1 MTPLALTA
9 LLLAAQFPMPV
20 QQQAPRGR
28 VEGVVLKAGSMEP
41 VVGARI
47 TLSRPNELN
56 VNTNMSTT
64 GPGNSVNLFQIPTVP
79 TPTGNTPV
87 IAPPI
92 PPLPIAPVLTDNGGK
107 FSFSELE
114 PGTFRLFVHLDG
126 FVRQEYGQRVFPGQ
140 GTPLTLSAGEDLKD
154 LTFRLTPAGNIGG
167 RLVDNLGKP
176 AVGVPLQLLKATYGQ
191 IGQRTFQSYGGA
203 ATNDRGEYRFFW
215 VTPGRYYLAAGTP
228 QGLPASGG
236 GAGGI
241 SNESGDSYTFTY
253 YPGVTDF
260 SRARALELQPGGE
273 LVADFNVA
281 RQQLYTIRGRIV
293 DPASA
298 LPPPSASIALAFQ
311 QLTGSN
317 SMFSRSPIY
326 NAATGAFELRN
337 VVPGPYL
344 IFANTLGGVARAPVE
359 VVNANVEGVVLAVN
373 TGLTIAGRITSE
385 DGKLPTTGPGRV
397 QLRPIMGGVP
407 VMVGNYP
414 GTQNLNPDGT
424 FTINGVLPG
433 QYRIVVPS
441 LTDFYVKE
449 VRYDRLDALNQ
460 PIDVIQRGQ
469 DVPTLDILLS
479 PNVSQI
485 EGIVSDARLQAVAGV
500 QAILIPDTNR
510 DRIDLYKTATTD
522 QNGRFTLRGIPP
534 GDYKL
539 FAWEDLEPNGYFDP
553 DLVRRSEA
561 AGKAVRVA
569 ESSKQS
575 VNVQVIPKN

>member
-1 MTPLALTA
+1 MTLALTA
-9 LLLAAQFPMPV
+9 ALILTQLLSPPPSL
-20 QQQAPRGR
+20 QAPRGR
-28 VEGVVLKAGSMEP
+28 VEGVVLKAGSTEP

-56 VNTNMSTT
+56 VGTNVSTT
-64 GPGNSVNLFQIPTVP
+64 GPGNSINLFPIPTVP
-79 TPTGNTPV
+79 TATGNTPV
-87 IAPPI
+87 ISPPI
-92 PPLPIAPVLTDNGGK
+92 PPLPIVPVLTDSGGK

-114 PGTFRLFVHLDG
+114 AGTFRLFVHLDG

-140 GTPLTLSAGEDLKD
+140 GTPLTLSAGEVLKD

-176 AVGVPLQLLKATYGQ
+176 AVGVPLQLLKATYSP
-191 IGQRTFQSYGGA
+191 IGQRTFQSFGGA

-215 VTPGRYYLAAGTP
+215 VTPGRYYVAAGTP

-260 SRARALELQPGGE
+260 SRARAIELQPGGD
-273 LVADFNVA
+273 LVVDFNVA

-326 NAATGAFELRN
+326 SAATGTFELRN

-344 IFANTLGGVARAPVE
+344 IFANTLGGSARAPVE
-359 VVNANVEGVVLAVN
+359 VVNANVEGIVLAVN

-385 DGKLPTTGPGRV
+385 DGKLPTTGGRI
-397 QLRPIMGGVP
+397 QMRPIVGGSP
-407 VMVGNYP
+407 VMAGNYP
-414 GTQNLNPDGT
+414 APQNLNPDGT
-424 FTINGVLPG
+424 FTISGVLPG

-449 VRYDRLDALNQ
+449 LRYDRFDALNQ

-469 DVPTLDILLS
+469 DAPTLDVLLS

-485 EGIVSDARLQAVAGV
+485 EGIVSDARFQAVAGV

-522 QNGRFTLRGIPP
+522 QNGRFSLRGIPP

-539 FAWEDLEPNGYFDP
+539 FAWEELEPNGYFDP
-553 DLVRRSEA
+553 DLLRRSEA

-575 VNVQVIPKN
+575 VNVQVIPGN